1 MLDSFNFFLL
11 FDKLINCTFI
21 KFFSSLEDSIGKPL
35 FVMFRNLTQFTEDDS
50 RRLQLF
56 SLLAE
61 MRTHQTR
68 IGYLLLYYL
77 QVSSLINNNSDRKTN
92 K

>member
-1 MLDSFNFFLL
+1 
-11 FDKLINCTFI
+11 
-21 KFFSSLEDSIGKPL
+21 
-35 FVMFRNLTQFTEDDS
+35 MFRSLTQFTEDDS
-50 RRLQLF
+50 RRLQLL

-77 QVSSLINNNSDRKTN
+77 QVISLINNNTDRKMN

>member
-1 MLDSFNFFLL
+1 M
-11 FDKLINCTFI
+11 FI
-21 KFFSSLEDSIGKPL
+21 KFVCLKFYSALEDSIGKSL
-35 FVMFRNLTQFTEDDS
+35 FVMFRSLTQFTEDDS

-77 QVSSLINNNSDRKTN
+77 QVSSLLNNNSDRKMT

>member
-1 MLDSFNFFLL
+1 MFYSA
-11 FDKLINCTFI
+11 
-21 KFFSSLEDSIGKPL
+21 LEDSIGKPL
-35 FVMFRNLTQFTEDDS
+35 FVMFRSLSQFTEDDS
-50 RRLQLF
+50 RRLQLL

-68 IGYLLLYYL
+68 IGYLLFYYL
-77 QVSSLINNNSDRKTN
+77 QVSSLLNNNANRKMN

>member
-1 MLDSFNFFLL
+1 MIYYILII
-11 FDKLINCTFI
+11 FDFFI
-21 KFFSSLEDSIGKPL
+21 KLYSALEDSIGKPI
-35 FVMFRNLTQFTEDDS
+35 FVMFRSLTQFAEEDS

-77 QVSSLINNNSDRKTN
+77 QVSSLINNNADRKV

>member
-1 MLDSFNFFLL
+1 MSAVYIESCKLL
-11 FDKLINCTFI
+11 FY
-21 KFFSSLEDSIGKPL
+21 SSLEDSIGKPI
-35 FVMFRNLTQFTEDDS
+35 FVMFRSLTQFTEDDS
-50 RRLQLF
+50 RRLQLL

-77 QVSSLINNNSDRKTN
+77 QVSSLINNNADRKLN

>member
-1 MLDSFNFFLL
+1 MVLGNNNI
-11 FDKLINCTFI
+11 KLY
-21 KFFSSLEDSIGKPL
+21 SALEDTIGKPI
-35 FVMFRNLTQFTEDDS
+35 FVMFRSLTQFTEDDS

-77 QVSSLINNNSDRKTN
+77 QVSSLINNNADRKIN

>member
-1 MLDSFNFFLL
+1 
-11 FDKLINCTFI
+11 
-21 KFFSSLEDSIGKPL
+21 
-35 FVMFRNLTQFTEDDS
+35 MFRSLTQFSEDDS
-50 RRLQLF
+50 RRLQLL

-61 MRTHQTR
+61 MRNHQTR

-77 QVSSLINNNSDRKTN
+77 HVISTINNNTDRKLN

>member
-1 MLDSFNFFLL
+1 
-11 FDKLINCTFI
+11 
-21 KFFSSLEDSIGKPL
+21 
-35 FVMFRNLTQFTEDDS
+35 MFRSLTQFAEEDS

-77 QVSSLINNNSDRKTN
+77 QVNSLMNNNTDRKV

>member
-1 MLDSFNFFLL
+1 
-11 FDKLINCTFI
+11 
-21 KFFSSLEDSIGKPL
+21 
-35 FVMFRNLTQFTEDDS
+35 MFRSLTQFTEDDS
-50 RRLQLF
+50 RRLQLL

-77 QVSSLINNNSDRKTN
+77 QVSSLLNNNAERKMN